1 MLIPRPR
8 AGACAACVLVAA
20 IVAGAPARAQEPQTL
35 DPVSQEAQQ
44 LFLQGRDAVKR
55 GELVLAAEKFER
67 SQMLHATPGTLLNL
81 ANVEEQLGKLVKAL
95 VHFEAALKGLAESDE
110 RYPIASEGAN
120 RIRARIPLLRIDRA
134 AGAPADMTIRLGGTA
149 LAASTLGA
157 YEQMDP
163 GPYIVTTS
171 ASGHEDR
178 RYEIKLAEGARTT
191 LAVEAGKEVPKAPPP
206 GPPSSRPTAVQA
218 AGIAVGGVGIAGLG
232 IGAVTGIL
240 AIVKKGDAA
249 SACPNPMMCS
259 GAGLQTAATGQ
270 TLASVSTASFV
281 VGIAGVAVGVTLLV
295 AGREKPAAVDGGSA
309 AKPAGPSASF
319 APWVLPGGAGLGAQ
333 GRF

>member
-1 MLIPRPR
+1 MLIPHPR
-8 AGACAACVLVAA
+8 AGFCAACALVAV

-35 DPVSQEAQQ
+35 DPASQEAQQ
-44 LFLQGRDAVKR
+44 LFLQGREAVKK
-55 GELVLAAEKFER
+55 GDLATAAGLFER

-81 ANVEEQLGKLVKAL
+81 ANVEEQRGKLVKAL
-95 VHFEAALKGLAESDE
+95 VHFEAALKSLAENDE
-110 RYPIASEGAN
+110 RYPIATEGAD
-120 RIRARIPLLRIDRA
+120 RVRARIPLLRIDRA
-134 AGAPADMTIRLGGTA
+134 VGAPADMSIRLGDAA

-157 YEQMDP
+157 YAQMDP
-163 GPYIVTTS
+163 GPYTVTTS

-178 RYEIKLAEGARTT
+178 RYEVKLAEGARTT
-191 LAVEAGKEVPKAPPP
+191 LAVEAGKELPKAPPP
-206 GPPSSRPTAVQA
+206 APPSSRPTAVQA
-218 AGIAVGGVGIAGLG
+218 AGLAVGGVGLAGLG

-259 GAGLQTAATGQ
+259 GPGLQTAATGQ

-281 VGIAGVAVGVTLLV
+281 VGIVGVAVGVTLLV
-295 AGREKPAAVDGGSA
+295 AGREKPAVVDGGSV

-319 APWVLPGGAGLGAQ
+319 APWVLPGSAGLGVQ